1 MLNHL
6 NFAPIFKGFRL
17 ITGLVSISL
26 LVFSGVTN
34 AASTTFLS
42 TAAGTQW
49 TAPTSA
55 NIYTPDTGS
64 SGQYWAYDHTKS
76 AYQESLVFQ
85 SYANSVSTTPNDPFA
100 LGLLTHDNL
109 SSIGTGNITS
119 ANLNLQLS
127 LKEPS
132 TANYSVFNFQYIFGI
147 SQGPYTN
154 PTTGATYNANTLTFS
169 PIGSTQFNLGEQA
182 YSFELLGFYDA
193 SNSNTY
199 STLIVGNTLTA
210 SQIPLYA
217 KITAVPVP
225 AALWLLGSGLLG
237 LAGFAKRKHAA

>member
-1 MLNHL
+1 MSNYL

-26 LVFSGVTN
+26 LVFSGMTN
-34 AASTTFLS
+34 AAFLS
-42 TAAGTQW
+42 TADGTHW
-49 TAPTSA
+49 TGYGPASA
-55 NIYTPDTGS
+55 SATIFTPGTGS
-64 SGQYWAYDHTKS
+64 SGIYWAGN
-76 AYQESLVFQ
+76 QESLVFQ
-85 SYANSVSTTPNDPFA
+85 SYTNAVSVMPNDPFA
-100 LGLLTHDNL
+100 FGVLTHDNL
-109 SSIGTGNITS
+109 SSVGSGNITS

-127 LKEPS
+127 LKEAS
-132 TANYSVFNFQYIFGI
+132 AVNYSVFNFQYIFGI
-147 SQGPYTN
+147 SQGPYFNSTTN
-154 PTTGATYNANTLTFS
+154 QTYNANTLTFS
-169 PIGSTQFNLGEQA
+169 PVGSTQFNLGGQA

-193 SNSNTY
+193 STLNTY

-237 LAGFAKRKHAA
+237 LAGFAKRKRAA